1 MTEPKWFSKRIVL
14 AIHDEALAMF
24 GGGAGI
30 RDEGLLESALSRPQ
44 NLHGYDETATL
55 FDLAASLCFELA
67 KNHPFVD
74 GNKRTALL
82 SARAFLCLNGYAF
95 EPTEYDE
102 VENMV
107 AVASSQMTE
116 ETLARWFEAYST
128 PIV

>member
-1 MTEPKWFSKRIVL
+1 MTEPKWVGKRIVL

-44 NLHGYDETATL
+44 NLHGYDEAAT
-55 FDLAASLCFELA
+55 LAASLCFGLA

-82 SARAFLCLNGYAF
+82 SARAFLYLNGYAF

-102 VENMV
+102 VDNMV

-116 ETLARWFEAYST
+116 KALADWFEAYSS
-128 PIV
+128 PLV